1 MMQGVCLKNDTRG
14 INSGER
20 GKEKESD
27 EKEAGQSSNF
37 QFLHLMGGGGLT
49 IVPGKRLYDA
59 SLKVILFV
67 LGFVFPGLPKKVISR
82 FNQMF

>member
-20 GKEKESD
+20 GEEKESD

-37 QFLHLMGGGGLT
+37 QFLHLMGGRGSHYSSGE
-49 IVPGKRLYDA
+49 
-59 SLKVILFV
+59 KVV
-67 LGFVFPGLPKKVISR
+67 
-82 FNQMF
+82 